1 LFLLKAKSIH
11 KNSKGVNPEPRIV
24 GIVNRNSAIYNLKIT
39 VMIKNKEIQLP
50 GMLAISYDEH
60 GKPFFQF
67 LPDDP
72 DSVEI
77 DGLLL
82 EGSAQL
88 LRCGQFEFITNIFNK
103 LNIR

>member
-1 LFLLKAKSIH
+1 MT
-11 KNSKGVNPEPRIV
+11 KNQ
-24 GIVNRNSAIYNLKIT
+24 T
-39 VMIKNKEIQLP
+39 IQLP
-50 GMLAISYDEH
+50 GMLAISYDER
-60 GKPFFQF
+60 GCPCFQF

-88 LRCGQFEFITNIFNK
+88 LRCGQFEFIANKFNILKIN
-103 LNIR
+103 

>member
-1 LFLLKAKSIH
+1 
-11 KNSKGVNPEPRIV
+11 
-24 GIVNRNSAIYNLKIT
+24 
-39 VMIKNKEIQLP
+39 MKNKTFQLP
-50 GMLAISYDEH
+50 GMFAITYDEH
-60 GKPFFQF
+60 GKPCFQF

-88 LRCGQFEFITNIFNK
+88 LRCGQFEFIPNTFNNLK
-103 LNIR
+103 IN